1 MPFSLYE
8 HQNIALPVLKRMERE
23 GKGGFLADE
32 CGLGKCLD
40 PNTKVLVWK
49 GGFKLAKDI
58 ITGDF
63 LVGDDSK
70 PRKVL
75 STCTGTEMM
84 YEVQQKNGENYTV
97 NEPHILSLKVSQHKN
112 WSWYE
117 KKQQY
122 ILGWFDREEQRFM
135 KASFGPSF
143 GVKEEAFKKMCEYRD
158 KIPDDDIVDITV
170 KDYLKLNKTIQRLLK
185 GFKTGVDYSEQ
196 KIDIDPYILGAWL
209 GDGGST
215 GRGFHN
221 IDDECLSYFQSGMNE
236 IGCDTIQIDDVSHRI
251 SGHKRGDNQFLR
263 LLDKYN
269 LRQNKHIPTEYLHNS
284 RDVRLAVLAGLLD
297 TDGYLTHDK
306 CCYEII
312 QKKEKLSL
320 DIAYLARSLG
330 FFVSYKKVQKSCMY
344 KGEKKT
350 GTYFKCVLSGDGL
363 HEIPVLTPR
372 KKANVRKINKS
383 AMMTN
388 ITIKQVGVGEYCG
401 FTIDGN
407 RRFLLHDFTV
417 THNTILMATHL
428 MQNKIPD
435 RRDLIVCPMS
445 LLEQWKKELKRVYKG
460 NGLRKPKVLLFHG
473 PKRVGRFLKRK
484 WDFVVTTYSI
494 LGTGQLNRFKW
505 GRVVLDESHTIRNG
519 LRSKKPKAATAAFE
533 VGKHS
538 KYNWCLSATPFCNRM
553 KDIAAQCK
561 FVGTRPYNDPKWWK
575 KQGKSTANIKEWRDK
590 FVLRRTK
597 ENILAPPLYHDI
609 DVKPT
614 RREVLLVEKIRTEAQ
629 EKFERWK
636 RSKGLTKIKLQ
647 GQILALIQ
655 RLRMVSDSYY
665 SGELEI
671 DTDQVVHENAKVSVM
686 LETLD
691 RKIWDD
697 PTHSV
702 VIFSQFTSYLSVLE
716 KVIEEQMVGVE
727 VMKFTGG
734 MSSEERND
742 VVEEFTTSTTPRVLL
757 VSLMAGGVGLNLMPC
772 ATVFLSE
779 PYYNP
784 FLEKQAEERVHRL
797 GQEHQVNVYRFSM
810 ENSVETWVN
819 GLKQKKL
826 FLAAG
831 LDLLAPHEESPMDF
845 SFKDLANLFTDL
857 VGFQKSED
865 EKERHRNA
873 RRDRIRGAVERDL
886 VQGMERWNDPDPPPA
901 YTPPTPP
908 EPPLV
913 QESDHGIFGID
924 CSICLDDAGSRPAYN
939 LGCGHLFH
947 QDCLDTWKNIN
958 DTCPMCKRSI
968 RIL

>member
-1 MPFSLYE
+1 
-8 HQNIALPVLKRMERE
+8 MERE

-40 PNTKVLVWK
+40 PNTKVLIWK

-58 ITGDF
+58 ITGDL

-84 YEVQQKNGENYTV
+84 YEVQQKKGENYTV

-122 ILGWFDREEQRFM
+122 ILGWFDREDQRFM

-143 GVKEEAFKKMCEYRD
+143 GAKEEAFKKMCEYRD

-170 KDYLKLNKTIQRLLK
+170 KDYLKLNKTTQRLLK
-185 GFKTGVDYSEQ
+185 GFKAGVDYSEQ
-196 KIDIDPYILGAWL
+196 KIDMDPYILGAWL
-209 GDGGST
+209 GHGGSR
-215 GRGFHN
+215 GHGFHN
-221 IDDECLSYFQSGMNE
+221 IDDECLSYFQSE

-251 SGHKRGDNQFLR
+251 SGDNQFLR

-297 TDGYLTHDK
+297 TEGYLTHDK
-306 CCYEII
+306 GCYEII
-312 QKKEKLSL
+312 QKREKLSL

-330 FFVSYKKVQKSCMY
+330 FFVSYKKVQKSCV
-344 KGEKKT
+344 KKT

-417 THNTILMATHL
+417 THNTITMATHL
-428 MQNKIPD
+428 MQNKIAD
-435 RRDLIVCPMS
+435 RRDLIVCPLS
-445 LLEQWKKELKRVYKG
+445 LMEQWKRELKRVYKG
-460 NGLRKPKVLLFHG
+460 DGRRKPKVLIFHG
-473 PKRVGRFLKRK
+473 PKRVGRFLKKK
-484 WDFVVTTYSI
+484 WDFIVTTYSI

-519 LRSKKPKAATAAFE
+519 LRSKKPKSAAAAFE

-561 FVGTRPYNDPKWWK
+561 FVGSRPYNDPKWWK
-575 KQGKSTANIKEWRDK
+575 KQGKAVENIKEWRDK

-597 ENILAPPLYHDI
+597 ENIIDPPIYHDI

-614 RREVLLVEKIRTEAQ
+614 RREVLLVEKIRAEAQ

-636 RSKGLTKIKLQ
+636 IAKGLTKIKLQ

-665 SGELEI
+665 SGEQNI
-671 DTDQVVHENAKVSVM
+671 DTDKVIKENAKVNVM

-716 KVIEEQMVGVE
+716 KVIEEHMVGVE
-727 VMKFTGG
+727 VMKFTGS

-742 VVEEFTTSTTPRVLL
+742 VVEDFTTSTNPRVLL

-797 GQEHQVNVYRFSM
+797 GQENQVNVYRFSM
-810 ENSVETWVN
+810 DNSVETWIN

-826 FLAAG
+826 FLANG
-831 LDLLAPHEESPMDF
+831 LDLLAPHEEIPVDF
-845 SFKDLANLFTDL
+845 SFNDLATLFTDL
-857 VGFQKSED
+857 VGFQKTED
-865 EKERHRNA
+865 EKDRRREHRA
-873 RRDRIRGAVERDL
+873 DRIRGAVQRDIL
-886 VQGMERWNDPDPPPA
+886 GMDQWNHTYDQPDPL
-901 YTPPTPP
+901 P
-908 EPPLV
+908 EPVPDV
-913 QESDHGIFGID
+913 FGID
-924 CSICLDDAGSRPAYN
+924 CSICLEDCGSRQAYN
-939 LGCGHLFH
+939 LRCGHLFH
-947 QDCLDTWKNIN
+947 QDCLDTWRNIN
-958 DTCPMCKRSI
+958 DTCPMCKRDI
-968 RIL
+968 RIMK